1 MDGKIKSREELIR
14 IRQELGDRQ
23 SFVFTNGCFD
33 ILHLGHIR
41 LFQEA
46 KRHADRL
53 IVAVN
58 TDDTVFNLK
67 GEGRPVFPLEE
78 RMEVL
83 EAIEAVDYVVPFH
96 EDTPLELILQLRPDI
111 LIKGGDWEP
120 AQVVGKNEVESWGG
134 KVIHFPYMAGFSTTR
149 LVDKIKNE

>member
-1 MDGKIKSREELIR
+1 M
-14 IRQELGDRQ
+14 
-23 SFVFTNGCFD
+23 FTNGCFD

-46 KRHADRL
+46 KLHGDRL

-58 TDDTVFNLK
+58 TDDTVQKLK
-67 GEGRPVFPLEE
+67 GPDRPIFPLEE

-83 EAIEAVDYVVPFH
+83 EAIDTVDYIVPFH
-96 EDTPLELILQLRPDI
+96 EPTPLELILQLRPDI

-120 AQVVGKNEVESWGG
+120 DQVIGKKEVESWGG
-134 KVIHFPYMAGFSTTR
+134 KVIHFPYIAGHSTTS
-149 LVDKIKNE
+149 LVSMLREKE